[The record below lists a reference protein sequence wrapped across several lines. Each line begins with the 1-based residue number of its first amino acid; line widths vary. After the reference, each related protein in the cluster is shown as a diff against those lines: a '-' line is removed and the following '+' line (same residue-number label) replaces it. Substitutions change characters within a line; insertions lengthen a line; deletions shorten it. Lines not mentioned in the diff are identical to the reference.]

1 MIIAAILL
9 MAVAAPSQAKS
20 YTMDT
25 DYGGGLFDN
34 SVIHSIDIRI
44 SPEDWADLLNNPEEK
59 TKYRSGVTIDG
70 EEVDNISCSAKGN
83 SSLIMARE
91 MYGNGR
97 YSLKIN
103 FGRFDKKQRFHGLK
117 KISLNNNFSDSTCMK
132 DFLCYT
138 MFRKAGV
145 DAPLCSYA
153 WLTVNGKDHGLFL
166 VVEEIDQSFL
176 KRSGWGKAVLY
187 KPAPDELKAGGEALK
202 RVIKNGVQAE
212 DYGKGAELG
221 WRGERIEDYP
231 DIFNNAE
238 TKSDDQ
244 DKMRV
249 IKALKGLSNG
259 RDLGRYLYTDE
270 LAHYF
275 AVQNFVLNLDGYT
288 GAFLHNYYLCKKEGR
303 LAMLPWDYNAAFA
316 AMLVRMSK
324 ERPDISLYVNLGID
338 TPLLGAEP
346 EQRPMWKWVADNGYY
361 KDKYHRAMD
370 EFLSA
375 YFENGEFERD
385 IDALTEKLLPYVRKD
400 PTAFCSAEKFESASR
415 ALRTFCLLRAESIR
429 RQLEGKLSS
438 ETQNQLPEDRVDAS
452 MIKIEELL

>member
-9 MAVAAPSQAKS
+9 TAVALSSQAAAD
-20 YTMDT
+20 TRDT

-44 SPEDWADLLNNPEEK
+44 SPEDWSDLLDKAEEK
-59 TKYRSGVTIDG
+59 IRYRAGITIDG
-70 EEVDNISCSAKGN
+70 EKMENISCSTKGN
-83 SSLIMARE
+83 SSLILARE
-91 MYGNGR
+91 RYGNGR

-117 KISLNNNFSDSTCMK
+117 KINLNNNYSDPTCMK

-166 VVEEIDQSFL
+166 VVEEVDESFL
-176 KRSGWGKAVLY
+176 KRTGREKAVLY
-187 KPAPDELKAGGEALK
+187 KPDSVELKAGGKALN
-202 RVIKNGVQAE
+202 RVIKYGVQAE

-221 WRGERIEDYP
+221 YRGERIEDYP

-244 DKMRV
+244 DKLRV
-249 IKALKGLSNG
+249 IKALKGLSCG
-259 RDLGRYLYTDE
+259 RDLDRYLFTDE
-270 LAHYF
+270 LVHYF

-288 GAFLHNYYLCKKEGR
+288 GAFLHNYYLCEKEGR

-316 AMLVRMSK
+316 AMLIRMSK
-324 ERPDISLYVNLGID
+324 ERPDTSLYVNLGID
-338 TPLLGAEP
+338 TPLLGARP
-346 EQRPMWKWVADNGYY
+346 EQRPMWKWIADNGYY

-375 YFENGEFERD
+375 YFENGEFERE
-385 IDALTEKLLPYVRKD
+385 IDALTEMLLPYVKKD
-400 PTAFCSAEKFESASR
+400 PTAFCSAEQFASASK